1 MMINNVFYSNGK
13 CIRGD
18 GKTSLTVDIYCT
30 IPHILFDVGVCSNL
44 IDDDI

>member
-1 MMINNVFYSNGK
+1 MFSICTNSNGK
-13 CIRGD
+13 RIRGD

-30 IPHILFDVGVCSNL
+30 MPQILFDIGVFSNL